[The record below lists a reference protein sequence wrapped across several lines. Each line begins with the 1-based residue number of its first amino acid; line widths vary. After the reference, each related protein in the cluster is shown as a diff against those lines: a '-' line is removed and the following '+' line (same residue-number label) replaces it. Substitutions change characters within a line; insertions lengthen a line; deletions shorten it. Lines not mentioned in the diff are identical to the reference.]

1 MGRYFFID
9 RHNPGGTMAE
19 TAAYCNDCYNAVA
32 RTKDAQ
38 VKAAES
44 AGTVPMT
51 KQASCTSCGKST
63 IVVYYQV

>member
-1 MGRYFFID
+1 M
-9 RHNPGGTMAE
+9 TE

-44 AGTVPMT
+44 AGNIPMT
-51 KQASCTSCGKST
+51 RQGSCTNCGKST
-63 IVVYYQV
+63 TVVYYQV

>member
-1 MGRYFFID
+1 M
-9 RHNPGGTMAE
+9 TE

-44 AGTVPMT
+44 AGNVPMT
-51 KQASCTSCGKST
+51 KQGSCTNCGKST
-63 IVVYYQV
+63 TVVYYQV

>member
-1 MGRYFFID
+1 
-9 RHNPGGTMAE
+9 MAE

-44 AGTVPMT
+44 AGNVPMT
-51 KQASCTSCGKST
+51 KQGPCTNCGKNT
-63 IVVYYQV
+63 TVVYYQV

>member
-1 MGRYFFID
+1 M
-9 RHNPGGTMAE
+9 TE

-44 AGTVPMT
+44 AGSVPMT
-51 KQASCTSCGKST
+51 RRGSCSNCGKST
-63 IVVYYQV
+63 TVVYYQV